1 MVGELLPLVRL
12 KGAAGHAASELQSGL
27 PRAMQA
33 SLVQTELLVCDEVHV
48 TPGAAVL
55 SLLRRQVRL
64 PHVGLPVCQREEGE
78 VTARALGQDINLD
91 GHA

>member
-12 KGAAGHAASELQSGL
+12 KGAAGQAASELQSGL

-55 SLLRRQVRL
+55 GLLRRQVRL
-64 PHVGLPVCQREEGE
+64 PHVGLAVPKREE
-78 VTARALGQDINLD
+78 AQLAADALVLAGD
-91 GHA
+91 